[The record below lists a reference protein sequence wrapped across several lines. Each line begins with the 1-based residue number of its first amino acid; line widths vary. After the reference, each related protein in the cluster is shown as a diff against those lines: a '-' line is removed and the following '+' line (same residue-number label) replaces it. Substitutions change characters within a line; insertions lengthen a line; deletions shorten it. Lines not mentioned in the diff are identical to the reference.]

1 MLKIKMSDK
10 EKQQNIHS
18 NNNELCC
25 DSYAENYPNGLS
37 RVDTEEIL
45 KRVEEI
51 NKEANNIA
59 NQISIMDR
67 WRSGN

>member
-1 MLKIKMSDK
+1 MSDK

-25 DSYAENYPNGLS
+25 DNYADNYPDGRP
-37 RVDTEEIL
+37 RVDTEEIVR
-45 KRVEEI
+45 KVEEI
-51 NKEANNIA
+51 KKDTDNIMK
-59 NQISIMDR
+59 QMSIHDR